1 MSLPTWFLEL
11 TTGMGVQRKI
21 ESRFLMKSIRNDDLP
36 IWQAMTIIFAKVA
49 F

>member
-1 MSLPTWFLEL
+1 MWFLEL
-11 TTGMGVQRKI
+11 TMEMGVQRKI

-36 IWQAMTIIFAKVA
+36 IWWAVTFAKVA